1 MVTARFLKRSVPVD
15 GIRSIFAQ
23 RSLGLC
29 IGLLLGGVAAIGCA
43 QNDDSEDS
51 DSEDSQ
57 SVTGTDAV
65 FGKSTYSSPIALSR
79 DGRLVWVVNP
89 GDDSVSVI
97 RTDTN
102 VVIAKLSVGD
112 EPQSIAL
119 TPDNKLAFVANTA
132 AGSVSVVRIRNAHP
146 DAFDAS
152 VDDGVGNHGEILTGS
167 EPWNIVASPDG
178 RRVFVANSGQDTITV
193 IDAKK
198 RKIIGNV
205 DLRRSLCNDPD
216 HQRHFQPR
224 GLAVTEDNRKL
235 YVTRFL
241 SFVRSNGRQGDDNGK
256 EGAICRLDIDTKSK
270 HIEDFKPAAL
280 IALASQITGF
290 LADTN
295 GDGMPDTD
303 TRAFPNQLQSIVVRG
318 DYAYLPNIAPSPS
331 GPLRFDVD
339 TQAFVNVF
347 KGTTRDHETDVSSTK
362 FLNLN
367 LGARDPEPGKK
378 KLFFA
383 NSWAIAFT
391 TQSGKGS
398 AYVVSA
404 GSDLLVKV
412 NVAADGTL
420 SFTVDKDTTRYID
433 LNDPAN
439 PNTSGDNAGKNPQ
452 GIVISDD
459 GKHAWVANFVSRNV
473 SIIDLVHDE
482 VLGTVRT
489 TELPAPGSQAET
501 VLVGAEM
508 FFSSRGHFDRLPGMT
523 ISVDERLSQNG
534 WQNCASCHFKG
545 LSDGLV
551 WVFNTGPRKPNQ
563 LNGSFNPHDRTDQRI
578 LNYSAIFDEIEDF
591 ELNIRTIS
599 GPGNLAMPVP
609 CNGGPTTSNF
619 DPNHGLLLSDTGDV
633 NTPPCV
639 IAAFIPPNA
648 GRRQLT
654 VTLPGAGHGP
664 IPALTA
670 LREWVRFAVR
680 TPRGPFTRQQIQ
692 GGVSPDVVAAGR
704 ALFKLQGCNTCHS
717 GGKWTIS
724 TKDFVSPPPAG
735 DIFTERTG
743 MFSDQPV
750 PNQFLARFLVDIGS
764 FNLGV
769 AGAVPPNPING
780 NIGAP
785 EFATAQV
792 IAGMFVPLPG
802 ALGFDYNN
810 DGKGNGFN
818 VSSLLGIH
826 NVQPYYHNG
835 ACETLACVVSDVNH
849 RTALGKLPDFL
860 RSPVLQALVVKFVES
875 IDADTEPFGGRSLP

>member
-1 MVTARFLKRSVPVD
+1 MGRAKLHRTRSVSAR
-15 GIRSIFAQ
+15 RSF
-23 RSLGLC
+23 GLC

-43 QNDDSEDS
+43 QVD

-57 SVTGTDAV
+57 SLTGTDRV
-65 FGKSTYSSPIALSR
+65 FKKSTYSSPIALSR

-89 GDDSVSVI
+89 ADDSVSVI
-97 RTDTN
+97 RTDKN
-102 VVIAKLSVGD
+102 VVIAKISVGD

-132 AGSVSVVRIRNAHP
+132 AGSVSVVRIRNADP
-146 DAFDAS
+146 RAFDAS
-152 VDDGVGNHGEILTGS
+152 VDDEVGDHGELLTGS

-205 DLRRSLCNDPD
+205 DLRSSLCNDPD
-216 HQRHFQPR
+216 HERHFQPR
-224 GLAVTEDNRKL
+224 GLAVTEDSRKL

-241 SFVRSNGRQGDDNGK
+241 AFVTPRGQQGDDNGK
-256 EGAICRLDIDTKSK
+256 EGAICRLDIDTASR
-270 HIEDFKPAAL
+270 HIKDFKPAAL
-280 IALASQITGF
+280 ITLASQITGF
-290 LADTN
+290 QADTN
-295 GDGMPDTD
+295 GDGVADTD
-303 TRAFPNQLQSIVVRG
+303 TSAFPNQLQSIVVRG
-318 DYAYLPNIAPSPS
+318 DQAYLPNIAASPT

-347 KGTTRDHETDVSSTK
+347 EGTTSDHETDVSRTK
-362 FLNLN
+362 SLNLN

-391 TQSGKGS
+391 TQSGKGN
-398 AYVVSA
+398 AYAVSA

-439 PNTSGDNAGKNPQ
+439 PSTSGDNAGKNPQ

-459 GKHAWVANFVSRNV
+459 GTRAWVANFVSRNV
-473 SIIDLVHDE
+473 SIVDLVHDQ
-482 VLGTVRT
+482 VLDTVRT
-489 TELPAPGSQAET
+489 TKLPAPGSQAET

-534 WQNCASCHFKG
+534 WQSCASCHFKG

-551 WVFNTGPRKPNQ
+551 WVFTTGPRKPNP
-563 LNGSFNPHDRTDQRI
+563 LNGTFNPHDRNDQRI
-578 LNYSAIFDEIEDF
+578 LNYSAIFDEVEDF
-591 ELNIRTIS
+591 EINIRTIS

-609 CNGGPTTSNF
+609 CNGGPTTSNN

-639 IAAFIPPNA
+639 INAFAMPNA
-648 GRRQLT
+648 GRRELT
-654 VTLPGAGHGP
+654 VTLPGKGRGP

-680 TPRGPFTRQQIQ
+680 TPRGPFTREQVQ
-692 GGVSPDVVAAGR
+692 GGVSPGAVAAGR
-704 ALFKLQGCNTCHS
+704 FLFQLQGCNTCHS

-724 TKDFVSPPPAG
+724 TKDFVSPPAAG
-735 DIFTERTG
+735 DLFTERTG
-743 MFSDQPV
+743 TFSGQPA
-750 PNQFLARFLVDIGS
+750 PNQFLARFLRDIGS
-764 FNLGV
+764 YDLGV
-769 AGAVPPNPING
+769 KGAVPPNPIGG

-792 IAGMFVPLPG
+792 IAGMFVAQPDS
-802 ALGFDYNN
+802 LGFDYNN
-810 DGKGNGFN
+810 DGKGSGFN

-826 NVQPYYHNG
+826 NLQPYYHNG
-835 ACETLACVVSDVNH
+835 ACETLACVVSDKNH
-849 RTALGKLPDFL
+849 RTALGRLPDFL
-860 RSPVLQALVVKFVES
+860 VTPRLQALVVKFVES
-875 IDADTEPFGGRSLP
+875 IDADTKPFGNTW